1 MTTPRQRFLH
11 LLQKADRPILLDGA
25 MGTLLHAKG
34 IGFDQCFDALN
45 LENPA
50 LVAEIHRGYIDA
62 GAQIILTN
70 TFGANRYRL
79 AEHGLEDK
87 VAEINR
93 AGVELARR
101 VVLASFREVLIAGDV
116 GPLGV
121 RLAPFGRV
129 QPEEAREA
137 FREQIAALAEAGADL
152 IVIETMS
159 DLYEVREAVLAAR
172 EVAPDLPIVASL
184 TFTRDDRTLLGDPP
198 AKVAEVL
205 HDLPV
210 DVIGANCS
218 GGPAQLLR
226 ILKQM
231 RAVAPEAYFWIKP
244 NAGWPER
251 LPGGRIMY
259 PAGPAYFGEYALAF
273 HQAGA
278 HLVGGCCGTTP
289 EHIAAMRRALEQA
302 PPRNETP
309 PIVVPS
315 TAPPRETLPPADEPT
330 QLAQK
335 LRQGHFVITVE
346 MTPPRG
352 LSAHKVLAGAHL
364 LAEAGADTI
373 NVADSPMARMRMSPW
388 AVCHLIQKE
397 VGLETVLHFP
407 TRGRNLLRVQGDLL
421 AAHALGV
428 RNVFVVMGDPTA
440 IGDYPE
446 AMDNYDLVPSGLIKL
461 IKQKFNA
468 GVDHA
473 GGDIGQP
480 TSFFV
485 GCALNLHPK
494 DPEREAKVLRR
505 KIRAGADFALTQP
518 VFDPEAARRF
528 LDFYAER
535 YGPLNIPILVGI
547 LPLNNP
553 RHAAFLHNEV
563 PGITIPEVLMRR
575 LEQADDR
582 APQEGVRIA
591 LELIERIHS
600 WAQGIYL
607 MPQFRRY
614 DLAAEIVEGV
624 VALRGAPAPQAP
636 CLSDGRG
643 QG

>member
-1 MTTPRQRFLH
+1 MTTPRQRFLD
-11 LLQKADRPILLDGA
+11 LITRAERPILLDGA
-25 MGTLLHAKG
+25 MGTMLHAKG

-50 LVAEIHRGYIDA
+50 LVAEVHRGYIEA
-62 GAQIILTN
+62 GAQVILTN

-87 VAEINR
+87 VAAINR

-101 VVLASFREVLIAGDV
+101 VVLASFREVLVAGDV

-129 QPEEAREA
+129 QPEEARAA
-137 FREQIAALAEAGADL
+137 FREQMAVLAEAGADL

-172 EVAPDLPIVASL
+172 EVAPDLPIVTSV
-184 TFTRDDRTLLGDPP
+184 TFTRDDRTLLGDAPE
-198 AKVAEVL
+198 KVAETL
-205 HDLPV
+205 RDLEV
-210 DVIGANCS
+210 DVIGVNCS

-226 ILKQM
+226 ILKHM
-231 RAVAPEAYFWIKP
+231 RAVAPEARFWVKP

-273 HQAGA
+273 YQAGA
-278 HLVGGCCGTTP
+278 TLVGGCCGTTP
-289 EHIAAMRRALEQA
+289 EHIAAMHHSLEQA
-302 PPRNETP
+302 PPRE
-309 PIVVPS
+309 
-315 TAPPRETLPPADEPT
+315 ALPRLTVSLSQRREQLPPPDEPT

-335 LRQGHFVITVE
+335 LQHGQFVITVE

-388 AVCHLIQKE
+388 AVCHLIQRE
-397 VGLETVLHFP
+397 VGVETVLHFP

-473 GGDIGQP
+473 GSDIGQP

-485 GCALNLHPK
+485 GCALNLNPK
-494 DPEREAKVLRR
+494 DPEREARVLRR

-518 VFDPEAARRF
+518 VYDPEAARRF

-535 YGPLNIPILVGI
+535 YGPVEIPILVGV

-553 RHAAFLHNEV
+553 RHAAFLHHEV
-563 PGITIPEVLMRR
+563 PGITISEPIMRR
-575 LEQADDR
+575 LEQAGER
-582 APQEGVRIA
+582 APWEGVRIA
-591 LELIERIHS
+591 LELIERIRS
-600 WAQGIYL
+600 WAQGVYL

-614 DLAAEIVEGV
+614 DLVAEIVEGV
-624 VALRGAPAPQAP
+624 RARTE
-636 CLSDGRG
+636 